1 MYSARFFAHTNPK
14 EAKKMWLLITLII
27 IAGFILF
34 SQFISRLD
42 GENFRGLGKIITS
55 ERPISAQNA
64 KTNDAFEI
72 ISGQNAPFF
81 DTLLML
87 SLDDPQTLNI
97 SWKIS
102 HEEYARAVS
111 IHHASG
117 TDTTKAVLK
126 LNYTGRLYFKEEYP
140 ISLNEQ
146 KKQLSINAPGCEICA
161 EIGFYTD
168 ASAFFA
174 LACSNKIT
182 VPS

>member
-1 MYSARFFAHTNPK
+1 
-14 EAKKMWLLITLII
+14 MWLLITLII

-87 SLDDPQTLNI
+87 SLDNPQTLNI

-102 HEEYARAVS
+102 HEEYARAVNRKS
-111 IHHASG
+111 S
-117 TDTTKAVLK
+117 
-126 LNYTGRLYFKEEYP
+126 
-140 ISLNEQ
+140 
-146 KKQLSINAPGCEICA
+146 
-161 EIGFYTD
+161 
-168 ASAFFA
+168 
-174 LACSNKIT
+174 
-182 VPS
+182 